1 MKKFIL
7 SCIALIAMPLSIF
20 SQGWPANYGGVML
33 QGFYWDSQKET
44 NWKVLTNQAD
54 ELSKYFDLIWVPNS
68 GTPSSYYHNST
79 STSMGYDPC
88 FWLTH
93 NSSFGT
99 EEELRT
105 MIATYKAKGT
115 GIIEDVVI
123 NHKNGLSDWC
133 DFPAENVTGR
143 NTGKEYKLSWSLA
156 DICKNDKCANEKD
169 EKGVQ
174 KYPVTGADDTGD
186 NFDGFRDLDHTSAN
200 VQHNVDVYLDFL
212 LNELGYAGFRYDM
225 VKGYGAEFIKKYNDA
240 SQPQFSVGENWDNKD
255 NVAAWIRGTQF
266 TSAAFDFG
274 LHDAMRNYFNNS
286 SWDIA
291 DKGNAADPSL
301 SRYAVT
307 FVDNHDTYRE
317 ANTKVSNNILAANA
331 FILALPGTPCIFW
344 PHWTEYKAELAKM
357 INARKAAGITNT
369 SKIIHQAKHGNGY
382 VTIVEG
388 EKQNIL
394 VISGMAEGVDDML
407 NDYDCISSG
416 DNYAY
421 YISKKKPAVADNGI
435 TIYVKSSD
443 TPALFVWDENNNYL
457 NGAWDEVK
465 PMPNYCF
472 IDNECYYYQTFY
484 PKSGKF
490 NLIIRHGRNQ
500 TDDIMGISSNTYFTY
515 DGKTAN
521 DITTSMSDK
530 EVQAMPS
537 CPENELCA
545 YFEASGT
552 EYPNVNVW
560 AWDVNNK
567 DNNNNPYNYTG
578 GNWPGA
584 QATWLAN
591 LPNGNKLW
599 KWTTSLSST
608 PTHILFNDGQTNNTK
623 QTADFAFTNGGYY
636 IPSGLFAITYSPVD
650 AESANEIPHREFTA
664 SKFATLC
671 LPYDVTTSEL
681 ETLGGKFYKY
691 SSETDGVLY
700 FSEAQS
706 LQAWFP
712 YVYIAS
718 ETGVNLSSLQGKTA
732 VSGAPLKV
740 THGDFTFVGTSTL
753 KTLVSNDQTT
763 YYGYKLADGTFV
775 KVGTTNGAKI
785 GAWKCYFTTP
795 TAKAAKAKKSIF
807 EGVATGIQTVKT
819 LITHSSHDIY
829 TIDGKKVSGSNLPKG
844 LYIYNGKKLIIR

>member
-1 MKKFIL
+1 MRKFIL
-7 SCIALIAMPLSIF
+7 SCILALAIPLSILA
-20 SQGWPANYGGVML
+20 QGWPAHYGGVML

-44 NWKVLTNQAD
+44 NWKELTKQAD
-54 ELSKYFDLIWVPNS
+54 ELSKYFELIWVPNS
-68 GTPSSYYHNST
+68 GTTSSYYHNPT

-99 EEELRT
+99 EDELRT
-105 MIATYKAKGT
+105 MISTYKAKGT

-133 DFPAENVTGR
+133 DFPTENVTGR

-156 DICKNDKCANEKD
+156 DICKNDECANEKD
-169 EKGVQ
+169 EKGNQ

-200 VQHNVDVYLDFL
+200 VQHNIDIYLDFL

-225 VKGYGAEFIKKYNDA
+225 VKGYGAEYIKKYNDA
-240 SQPQFSVGENWDNKD
+240 SQPQFSVGEYWDKKD
-255 NVAAWIRGTQF
+255 YVAAWIRGTQF

-274 LHDAMRNYFNNS
+274 LHDAMRYYFNNGI
-286 SWDIA
+286 WDIA

-307 FVDNHDTYRE
+307 FVDNHDTYRKDD
-317 ANTKVSNNILAANA
+317 TKVSKNVLAANA

-344 PHWTEYKAELAKM
+344 PHWTVYKKELAKM
-357 INARKAAGITNT
+357 INARKEAGITNT

-394 VISGMAEGVDDML
+394 VTSRYPTGIDDML
-407 NDYDCISSG
+407 KDYDSISLG

-421 YISKKKPAVADNGI
+421 YISKEKPAVADNGI

-443 TPALFVWDENNNYL
+443 TPSLFVWEADDTKL
-457 NGAWDEVK
+457 NGEWNEVK

-490 NLIIRHGRNQ
+490 NFIIRHGSNQ
-500 TDDIMGISSNTYFTY
+500 TADIMGISSNAYFTY
-515 DGKTAN
+515 DGKTAT
-521 DITTSMSDK
+521 DITSSMSDK
-530 EVQAMPS
+530 EVQTMPS
-537 CPENELCA
+537 LSEGEICA

-552 EYPNVNVW
+552 DYPNVNVW
-560 AWDVNNK
+560 AWDA
-567 DNNNNPYNYTG
+567 NNNNTNYTG

-599 KWTTSLSST
+599 KWKAEPSAT
-608 PTHILFNDGQTNNTK
+608 PTHILFNDGKTNNTK

-636 IPSGLFAITYSPVD
+636 TPSGLFAITYSPVD
-650 AESANEIPHREFTA
+650 VESVNNITLREFTA
-664 SKFATLC
+664 NQFATLC
-671 LPYDVTTSEL
+671 LPYDVATSEL
-681 ETLGGKFYKY
+681 ETIGGKFYKY

-700 FSEAQS
+700 FSEASS
-706 LQAWFP
+706 LQAWNP

-718 ETGVNLSSLQGKTA
+718 ETGKNLNTLTSKIA
-732 VSGAPLKV
+732 VSGSPLSV
-740 THGDFTFVGTSTL
+740 THGNFTFVGTSTD
-753 KTLVSNDQTT
+753 KTLISNDNTT
-763 YYGYKLADGTFV
+763 YYGYKKTDGTFV
-775 KVGTTNGAKI
+775 KVGTTYGAKI
-785 GAWKCYFTTP
+785 GAWKCYFTTQ
-795 TAKAAKAKKSIF
+795 TAKAVKAKRSVF
-807 EGVATGIQTVKT
+807 EGVATGIETVKT
-819 LITHSSHDIY
+819 LINHSSNDIY
-829 TIDGKKVSGSNLPKG
+829 TIDGKKVTGNKLPKG

>member
-1 MKKFIL
+1 MRKFIL
-7 SCIALIAMPLSIF
+7 SCILALAIPLSILA
-20 SQGWPANYGGVML
+20 QGWPAHYGGVML

-44 NWKVLTNQAD
+44 NWKELTKQAD

-68 GTPSSYYHNST
+68 GTTSSYYHNPT

-99 EEELRT
+99 EDELRT
-105 MIATYKAKGT
+105 MISTYKAKGT

-133 DFPAENVTGR
+133 DFPTENVTGR

-156 DICKNDKCANEKD
+156 DICKNDECANKYEN
-169 EKGVQ
+169 GVQ

-200 VQHNVDVYLDFL
+200 VQHNIDVYLDFL

-225 VKGYGAEFIKKYNDA
+225 VKGYGAEYIKKYNDA
-240 SQPQFSVGENWDNKD
+240 SQPQFSVGEYWDKKD
-255 NVAAWIRGTQF
+255 YVAAWIRGTQF

-274 LHDAMRNYFNNS
+274 LHDAMRYYFNNGI
-286 SWDIA
+286 WDIA

-344 PHWTEYKAELAKM
+344 PHWTVYKKELAKM
-357 INARKAAGITNT
+357 INARKEAGITNT

-394 VISGMAEGVDDML
+394 VINGFAEGIDDML
-407 NDYDCISSG
+407 KDYDYISSG

-443 TPALFVWDENNNYL
+443 TPSLFVWEADDTKL
-457 NGAWDEVK
+457 NGELKEVK

-490 NLIIRHGRNQ
+490 NFIILHGSNQ
-500 TDDIMGISSNTYFTY
+500 TADIMGISSNAYFTY
-515 DGKTAN
+515 DGKTAT
-521 DITTSMSDK
+521 DITSSMSDK
-530 EVQAMPS
+530 EVQTMPS
-537 CPENELCA
+537 LSEGEICA

-552 EYPNVNVW
+552 DYPNVNVW
-560 AWDVNNK
+560 AWDA
-567 DNNNNPYNYTG
+567 NNNNTNYTG

-599 KWTTSLSST
+599 KWKAEPSAT
-608 PTHILFNDGQTNNTK
+608 PTHILFNDGKTNNTK
-623 QTADFAFTNGGYY
+623 QTGDFAFTNGGYY
-636 IPSGLFAITYSPVD
+636 TPSGLFAITYSPINV
-650 AESANEIPHREFTA
+650 ESVNNITLREFTA
-664 SKFATLC
+664 NQFATLC
-671 LPYDVTTSEL
+671 LPYDVATSEL
-681 ETLGGKFYKY
+681 ETIGGKFYKY

-700 FSEAQS
+700 FSEASS
-706 LQAWFP
+706 LQAWNP

-718 ETGVNLSSLQGKTA
+718 ETGKNLKTLTSKIA
-732 VSGAPLKV
+732 VSGSPLSV
-740 THGDFTFVGTSTL
+740 THGNFTFVGTSTD
-753 KTLVSNDQTT
+753 KTLISNDNTT
-763 YYGYKLADGTFV
+763 YYGYKKTDGTFV

-785 GAWKCYFTTP
+785 GAWKCYFTTQ
-795 TAKAAKAKKSIF
+795 TAKAVKAKRSVF
-807 EGVATGIQTVKT
+807 EGVATGIETVKT
-819 LITHSSHDIY
+819 LINHSSNDIY
-829 TIDGKKVSGSNLPKG
+829 TIDGKKVTGNKLPKG

>member
-1 MKKFIL
+1 MRKFIL
-7 SCIALIAMPLSIF
+7 SCILALAIPLSILA
-20 SQGWPANYGGVML
+20 QGWPAHYGGVML

-44 NWKVLTNQAD
+44 NWKELTKQAD

-68 GTPSSYYHNST
+68 GTTSSYYHNPT

-99 EEELRT
+99 EDELRT
-105 MIATYKAKGT
+105 MISTYKAKGT

-133 DFPAENVTGR
+133 DFPAEKVTGR

-156 DICKNDKCANEKD
+156 DICKNDECANKYEN
-169 EKGVQ
+169 GVQ

-200 VQHNVDVYLDFL
+200 VQHNIDVYLDFL

-225 VKGYGAEFIKKYNDA
+225 VKGYGAEYIKKYNDA
-240 SQPQFSVGENWDNKD
+240 SQPQFSVGEYWDNKN

-274 LHDAMRNYFNNS
+274 LHDVMRYYFNNGI
-286 SWDIA
+286 WDIA

-344 PHWTEYKAELAKM
+344 PHWTVYKKELAKM
-357 INARKAAGITNT
+357 INARKEAGITNT

-394 VISGMAEGVDDML
+394 VISGKAGGIDDML
-407 NDYDCISSG
+407 KDYDYISSG

-421 YISKKKPAVADNGI
+421 YISKEKPAVADNGI

-443 TPALFVWDENNNYL
+443 TPSLFVWEADDTKL
-457 NGAWDEVK
+457 NGERNEVK

-490 NLIIRHGRNQ
+490 NLIIRHGSNQ
-500 TDDIMGISSNTYFTY
+500 TASIMGISSNAYFTY
-515 DGKTAN
+515 DGKTAT
-521 DITTSMSDK
+521 DITSSMSDK
-530 EVQAMPS
+530 EVQTMPS
-537 CPENELCA
+537 LSEGEICA

-552 EYPNVNVW
+552 DYPNVNVW
-560 AWDVNNK
+560 AWDA
-567 DNNNNPYNYTG
+567 NNNNTNYTG

-599 KWTTSLSST
+599 KWKAEPSAT
-608 PTHILFNDGQTNNTK
+608 PTHILFNDGKTNNTK

-636 IPSGLFAITYSPVD
+636 TPSGLFAITYSSINV
-650 AESANEIPHREFTA
+650 ESVNNITLREFTA
-664 SKFATLC
+664 NQFATLC
-671 LPYDVTTSEL
+671 LPYDVATSEL
-681 ETLGGKFYKY
+681 ETIGGKFYKY

-700 FSEAQS
+700 FSEASS
-706 LQAWFP
+706 LQAWNP

-718 ETGVNLSSLQGKTA
+718 ETGKNLNTLTSKIA
-732 VSGAPLKV
+732 VSGSPLSV
-740 THGDFTFVGTSTL
+740 THGNFTFVGTSTD
-753 KTLVSNDQTT
+753 KTLISNDNTT
-763 YYGYKLADGTFV
+763 YYGYKKTDGTFV

-785 GAWKCYFTTP
+785 GAWKCYFTTQ
-795 TAKAAKAKKSIF
+795 TAKAVKAKRSVF
-807 EGVATGIQTVKT
+807 EGVATGIETVKT
-819 LITHSSHDIY
+819 LINHSSNDIY
-829 TIDGKKVSGSNLPKG
+829 TIDGKKVTGNKLPKG

>member
-1 MKKFIL
+1 MRKFIL
-7 SCIALIAMPLSIF
+7 SCILALAIPLSILA
-20 SQGWPANYGGVML
+20 QGWPAHYGGVML

-44 NWKVLTNQAD
+44 NWKELTKQAD

-68 GTPSSYYHNST
+68 GTTSSYYHNPT

-99 EEELRT
+99 EDELRT
-105 MIATYKAKGT
+105 MISTYKAKGT

-133 DFPAENVTGR
+133 DFPTENVTGR

-156 DICKNDKCANEKD
+156 DICKNDECANEKD
-169 EKGVQ
+169 EKGNQ

-200 VQHNVDVYLDFL
+200 VQHNIDIYLDFL
-212 LNELGYAGFRYDM
+212 LNELGYAGFRFDM
-225 VKGYGAEFIKKYNDA
+225 VKGYGAEYIKKYNDA
-240 SQPQFSVGENWDNKD
+240 SQPQFSVGEYWDKKD
-255 NVAAWIRGTQF
+255 YVAAWIRGTQF

-274 LHDAMRNYFNNS
+274 LHDAMRYYFNNGI
-286 SWDIA
+286 WDIA

-307 FVDNHDTYRE
+307 FVDNHDTYRKDD
-317 ANTKVSNNILAANA
+317 TKVSKNVLAANA

-344 PHWTEYKAELAKM
+344 PHWTVYKKELAKM
-357 INARKAAGITNT
+357 INARKEAGITNT

-394 VISGMAEGVDDML
+394 VTSRYPTGIDDML
-407 NDYDCISSG
+407 KDYDSISLG

-421 YISKKKPAVADNGI
+421 YISKEKPAVADNGI

-443 TPALFVWDENNNYL
+443 TPSLFVWEADDTKL
-457 NGAWDEVK
+457 NGEWNEVK

-490 NLIIRHGRNQ
+490 NFIIRHGSNQ
-500 TDDIMGISSNTYFTY
+500 TADIMGISSNAYFTY
-515 DGKTAN
+515 DGKTAT
-521 DITTSMSDK
+521 DITSSMSDK
-530 EVQAMPS
+530 EVQTMPS
-537 CPENELCA
+537 LSEGEICA

-552 EYPNVNVW
+552 DYPNVNVW
-560 AWDVNNK
+560 AWDA
-567 DNNNNPYNYTG
+567 NNNNTNYTG

-599 KWTTSLSST
+599 KWKAEPSAT
-608 PTHILFNDGQTNNTK
+608 PTHILFNDGKTNNTK

-636 IPSGLFAITYSPVD
+636 TPSGLFAITYSPVD
-650 AESANEIPHREFTA
+650 VESVNNITLREFTA
-664 SKFATLC
+664 NQFATLC
-671 LPYDVTTSEL
+671 LPYDVATSEL
-681 ETLGGKFYKY
+681 ETIGGKFYKY

-700 FSEAQS
+700 FSEASS
-706 LQAWFP
+706 LQAWNP

-718 ETGVNLSSLQGKTA
+718 ETGKNLNTLTSKIA
-732 VSGAPLKV
+732 VSGSPLSV
-740 THGDFTFVGTSTL
+740 THGNFTFVGTSTD
-753 KTLVSNDQTT
+753 KTLISNDNTT
-763 YYGYKLADGTFV
+763 YYGYKKTDGTFV

-785 GAWKCYFTTP
+785 GAWKCYFTTQ
-795 TAKAAKAKKSIF
+795 TAKAVKAKRSVF
-807 EGVATGIQTVKT
+807 EGVATGIETVKT
-819 LITHSSHDIY
+819 LINHSSNDIY
-829 TIDGKKVSGSNLPKG
+829 TIDGKKVTGNKLPKG

>member
-1 MKKFIL
+1 MRKFIL
-7 SCIALIAMPLSIF
+7 SCILALAIPLSILA
-20 SQGWPANYGGVML
+20 QGWPAHYGGVML

-44 NWKVLTNQAD
+44 NWKELTKQAD

-68 GTPSSYYHNST
+68 GTTSSYYHNPT

-99 EEELRT
+99 EDELRT
-105 MIATYKAKGT
+105 MISTYKAKGT

-133 DFPAENVTGR
+133 DFPTENVTGR

-156 DICKNDKCANEKD
+156 DICKNDECANEKD
-169 EKGVQ
+169 EKGNQ

-200 VQHNVDVYLDFL
+200 VQHNIDIYLDFL

-225 VKGYGAEFIKKYNDA
+225 VKGYGAEYIKKYNDA
-240 SQPQFSVGENWDNKD
+240 SQPQFSVGEYWDKKD
-255 NVAAWIRGTQF
+255 YVAAWIRGTQF

-274 LHDAMRNYFNNS
+274 LHDAMRYYFNNGI
-286 SWDIA
+286 WDIA

-307 FVDNHDTYRE
+307 FVDNHDTYRKDD
-317 ANTKVSNNILAANA
+317 TKVSKNVLAANA

-344 PHWTEYKAELAKM
+344 PHWTVYKKELAKM
-357 INARKAAGITNT
+357 INARKEAGITNT

-394 VISGMAEGVDDML
+394 VTSRYPTGIDDML
-407 NDYDCISSG
+407 KDYDSISLG

-421 YISKKKPAVADNGI
+421 YISKEKPAVADNGI

-443 TPALFVWDENNNYL
+443 TPSLFVWEADDTKL
-457 NGAWDEVK
+457 NGEWNEVK

-490 NLIIRHGRNQ
+490 NFIIRHGSNQ
-500 TDDIMGISSNTYFTY
+500 TADIMGISSNAYFTY
-515 DGKTAN
+515 DGKTAT
-521 DITTSMSDK
+521 DITSSMSDK
-530 EVQAMPS
+530 EVQTMPS
-537 CPENELCA
+537 LSEGEICA

-552 EYPNVNVW
+552 DYPNVNVW
-560 AWDVNNK
+560 AWDA
-567 DNNNNPYNYTG
+567 NNNNTNYTG

-599 KWTTSLSST
+599 KWKAEPSAT
-608 PTHILFNDGQTNNTK
+608 PTHILFNDGKTNNTK

-636 IPSGLFAITYSPVD
+636 TPSGLFAITYSPVD
-650 AESANEIPHREFTA
+650 VESVNNITLREFTA
-664 SKFATLC
+664 NQFATLC
-671 LPYDVTTSEL
+671 LPYDVATSEL
-681 ETLGGKFYKY
+681 ETIGGKFYKY

-700 FSEAQS
+700 FSEASS
-706 LQAWFP
+706 LQAWNP

-718 ETGVNLSSLQGKTA
+718 ETGKNLNTLTSKIA
-732 VSGAPLKV
+732 VSGSPLSV
-740 THGDFTFVGTSTL
+740 THGNFTFVGTSTD
-753 KTLVSNDQTT
+753 KTLISNDNTT
-763 YYGYKLADGTFV
+763 YYGYKKTDGTFV

-785 GAWKCYFTTP
+785 GAWKCYFTTQ
-795 TAKAAKAKKSIF
+795 TAKAVKAKRSVF
-807 EGVATGIQTVKT
+807 EGVATGIETVKT
-819 LITHSSHDIY
+819 LINHSSNDIY
-829 TIDGKKVSGSNLPKG
+829 TIDGKKVTGNKLPKG

>member
-1 MKKFIL
+1 MKKIIL
-7 SCIALIAMPLSIF
+7 SCIAALAMPLSILA
-20 SQGWPANYGGVML
+20 QGWPSHYGGVML
-33 QGFYWDSQKET
+33 QGFYWDSQSET
-44 NWKVLTNQAD
+44 NWKELTKQAD
-54 ELSKYFDLIWVPNS
+54 ELSQYFDLIWVPNS
-68 GTPSSYYHNST
+68 GNTKNNA
-79 STSMGYDPC
+79 SMGYDPC
-88 FWLTH
+88 YWLDH
-93 NSSFGT
+93 NSGFGT
-99 EEELRT
+99 EDELRT

-133 DFPAENVTGR
+133 DFPAENVKGR

-156 DICKNDKCANEKD
+156 DICKNDECANKYEN
-169 EKGVQ
+169 GIQ

-186 NFDGFRDLDHTSAN
+186 NFDGYRDLDHTSAN
-200 VQHNVDVYLDFL
+200 VQRNVDVYLDFL

-225 VKGYGAEFIKKYNDA
+225 VKGYGAEYIKKYNDA
-240 SQPQFSVGENWDNKD
+240 SQPQFSVGEYWDNKD

-291 DKGNAADPSL
+291 DKGNAADQSL

-317 ANTKVSNNILAANA
+317 AGTKVSNNILAANA

-369 SKIIHQAKHGNGY
+369 SKIVHQAKHGNGY

-388 EKQNIL
+388 DYKNIL
-394 VISGMAEGVDDML
+394 VISGFAEGIDDML
-407 NDYDCISSG
+407 KDYDCISTG
-416 DNYAY
+416 TNYAY
-421 YISKKKPAVADNGI
+421 YISKEKPAVAEGGI
-435 TIYVKSSD
+435 TIYVKSSNA
-443 TPALFVWDENNNYL
+443 PALFVWEDDGNML
-457 NGAWDEVK
+457 NGAWNYVK
-465 PMPNYCF
+465 DMPNYCF

-490 NLIIRHGRNQ
+490 NLIIRHGSNQ
-500 TDDIMGISSNTYFTY
+500 TNDIMGITSNAYFTY
-515 DGKTAN
+515 DGNETATN
-521 DITTSMSDK
+521 ITASMSDK

-537 CPENELCA
+537 CPETELCA

-552 EYPNVNVW
+552 DYPNVNVW
-560 AWDVNNK
+560 AWDA
-567 DNNNNPYNYTG
+567 NNNNTNYTG

-599 KWTTSLSST
+599 KWEAEPSAT
-608 PTHILFNDGQTNNTK
+608 PTHLLFNDGQKDNTK
-623 QTADFAFTNGGYY
+623 KTGDFAFTNGGYY
-636 IPSGLFAITYSPVD
+636 TPSGLFAITYSPINV
-650 AESANEIPHREFTA
+650 ESVNNITLREFTA
-664 SKFATLC
+664 NQFATLC
-671 LPYDVTTSEL
+671 LPYDVATSEL
-681 ETLGGKFYKY
+681 ETIGGKFYKY

-700 FSEAQS
+700 FSEASS
-706 LQAWFP
+706 LQAWNP

-718 ETGVNLSSLQGKTA
+718 ETGKNLNSLTSKTS
-732 VSGAPLKV
+732 VSGSPLSV
-740 THGDFTFVGTSTL
+740 THGNFTFVGTSTD
-753 KTLVSNDQTT
+753 KTLISNDNTT
-763 YYGYKLADGTFV
+763 YYGYKKTDGTFV

-795 TAKAAKAKKSIF
+795 TTKAAKAKRSIF
-807 EGVATGIQTVKT
+807 EGVATGIETVKT
-819 LITHSSHDIY
+819 LINHSSNDIY
-829 TIDGKKVSGSNLPKG
+829 TIDGKKVTGNKLPKG

>member
-1 MKKFIL
+1 MRKFIL
-7 SCIALIAMPLSIF
+7 SCILALAIPLSILA
-20 SQGWPANYGGVML
+20 QGWPAHYGGVML

-44 NWKVLTNQAD
+44 NWKELTKQAD

-68 GTPSSYYHNST
+68 GTTSSYYHNPT

-99 EEELRT
+99 EDELRT
-105 MIATYKAKGT
+105 MISTYKAKGT

-133 DFPAENVTGR
+133 DFPTENVTGR

-156 DICKNDKCANEKD
+156 DICKNDECANKYEN
-169 EKGVQ
+169 GVQ

-200 VQHNVDVYLDFL
+200 VQHNIDVYLDFL

-225 VKGYGAEFIKKYNDA
+225 VKGYGAEYIKKYNDA
-240 SQPQFSVGENWDNKD
+240 SQPQFSVGEYWDKKD
-255 NVAAWIRGTQF
+255 YVAAWIRGTQF

-274 LHDAMRNYFNNS
+274 LHDAMRYYFNNGI
-286 SWDIA
+286 WDIA

-344 PHWTEYKAELAKM
+344 PHWTVYKKELAKM
-357 INARKAAGITNT
+357 INARKEAGITNT

-394 VISGMAEGVDDML
+394 VINGFAEGIDDML
-407 NDYDCISSG
+407 KDYDYISSG

-443 TPALFVWDENNNYL
+443 TPSLFVWEADDTKL
-457 NGAWDEVK
+457 NGELKEVK

-490 NLIIRHGRNQ
+490 NFIILHGSNQ
-500 TDDIMGISSNTYFTY
+500 TADIMGISSNAYFTY
-515 DGKTAN
+515 DGKTAT
-521 DITTSMSDK
+521 DITSSMSDK
-530 EVQAMPS
+530 EVQTMPS
-537 CPENELCA
+537 LSEGEICA

-552 EYPNVNVW
+552 DYPNVNVW
-560 AWDVNNK
+560 AWDA
-567 DNNNNPYNYTG
+567 NNNNTNYTG

-599 KWTTSLSST
+599 KWKAEPSAT
-608 PTHILFNDGQTNNTK
+608 PTHILFNDGKTNNTK

-636 IPSGLFAITYSPVD
+636 TPSGLFAITYSPINV
-650 AESANEIPHREFTA
+650 ESVNNITLREFTA
-664 SKFATLC
+664 NQFATLC
-671 LPYDVTTSEL
+671 LPYDVATSEL
-681 ETLGGKFYKY
+681 ETIGGKFYKY

-700 FSEAQS
+700 FSEASS
-706 LQAWFP
+706 LQAWNP

-718 ETGVNLSSLQGKTA
+718 ETGKNLNTLTSKIA
-732 VSGAPLKV
+732 VSGSPLSV
-740 THGDFTFVGTSTL
+740 THGNFTFVGTSTD
-753 KTLVSNDQTT
+753 KTLISNDNTT
-763 YYGYKLADGTFV
+763 YYGYKKTDGTFV

-785 GAWKCYFTTP
+785 GAWKCYFTTQ
-795 TAKAAKAKKSIF
+795 TAKAVKAKRSVF
-807 EGVATGIQTVKT
+807 EGVATGIETVKT
-819 LITHSSHDIY
+819 LINHSSNDIY
-829 TIDGKKVSGSNLPKG
+829 TIDGKKVTGNKLPKG

>member
-1 MKKFIL
+1 MKKIIL
-7 SCIALIAMPLSIF
+7 SCILALAMPLSILA
-20 SQGWPANYGGVML
+20 QGWPAHYGGVML

-44 NWKVLTNQAD
+44 NWKELTKQAD
-54 ELSKYFDLIWVPNS
+54 ELSQYFDLIWVPNS
-68 GTPSSYYHNST
+68 GTPSSYYHNNT
-79 STSMGYDPC
+79 SSSMGYDPC
-88 FWLTH
+88 FWLRH

-99 EEELRT
+99 EDELRT

-133 DFPAENVTGR
+133 DFPAENVKGR

-156 DICKNDKCANEKD
+156 DICKNDECAKENEN
-169 EKGVQ
+169 GVQ
-174 KYPVTGADDTGD
+174 KYPVTGAEDTGD

-200 VQHNVDVYLDFL
+200 VQRNVDVYLDFL

-225 VKGYGAEFIKKYNDA
+225 VKGYGAEYIKKYNDA
-240 SQPQFSVGENWDNKD
+240 SQPQFSVGEYWDNKD

-357 INARKAAGITNT
+357 INARKEAGITNT
-369 SKIIHQAKHGNGY
+369 SKIIHQAKHGDGY

-388 EKQNIL
+388 DNKNIL
-394 VISGMAEGVDDML
+394 VISGYATGIEDML
-407 NDYDCISSG
+407 KDYDCISTG
-416 DNYAY
+416 TNYAY
-421 YISKKKPAVADNGI
+421 YISKEKPAVAEGGI

-443 TPALFVWDENNNYL
+443 TPTLYVWEDDGNQP
-457 NGAWDEVK
+457 NGEWTEVK
-465 PMPNYCF
+465 HMPNYCF

-490 NLIIRHGRNQ
+490 NLIIRHGSNH
-500 TDDIMGISSNTYFTY
+500 TENIYGITSNAYFTY
-515 DGKTAN
+515 DGNATAN
-521 DITTSMSDK
+521 NITTSMSGK

-560 AWDVNNK
+560 AWDA
-567 DNNNNPYNYTG
+567 NNNNTNYT

-599 KWTTSLSST
+599 KWEAEPSAT
-608 PTHILFNDGQTNNTK
+608 PTHILFNDGQKDNTK
-623 QTADFAFTNGGYY
+623 KTGDFAFTNGGYY
-636 IPSGLFAITYSPVD
+636 TPSGLFAITYSPIN
-650 AESANEIPHREFTA
+650 AESVNKITLRDFTA
-664 SKFATLC
+664 NQFATLC
-671 LPYDVTTSEL
+671 LPYDVATSEL
-681 ETLGGKFYKY
+681 ETIGGKFYKY

-700 FSEAQS
+700 FSEASS
-706 LQAWFP
+706 LQAWNP

-718 ETGVNLSSLQGKTA
+718 ETGKNLNSLTSKTA
-732 VSGAPLKV
+732 VSGSPLSV
-740 THGDFTFVGTSTL
+740 AHGNFTFVGTSTD
-753 KTLVSNDQTT
+753 KTLISNDNTT
-763 YYGYKLADGTFV
+763 YYGYKKTDGTFV

-795 TAKAAKAKKSIF
+795 TAKAVKAKRSVF
-807 EGVATGIQTVKT
+807 EGVATGIETVKT
-819 LITHSSHDIY
+819 LINHSSNDIY
-829 TIDGKKVSGSNLPKG
+829 TIDGKKVTGNKQPKG

>member
-1 MKKFIL
+1 MRKFIL
-7 SCIALIAMPLSIF
+7 SCILALAIPLSLLAL
-20 SQGWPANYGGVML
+20 GWPAHYGGVML

-44 NWKVLTNQAD
+44 NWKELTKQAD

-68 GTPSSYYHNST
+68 GTTSSYYHNPT

-99 EEELRT
+99 EDELRT
-105 MIATYKAKGT
+105 MISTYKAKGT

-133 DFPAENVTGR
+133 DFPTENVTGR

-156 DICKNDKCANEKD
+156 DICKNDECANKYEN
-169 EKGVQ
+169 GVQ

-200 VQHNVDVYLDFL
+200 VQHNIDVYLDFL

-225 VKGYGAEFIKKYNDA
+225 VKGYGAEYIKKYNDA
-240 SQPQFSVGENWDNKD
+240 SQPQFSVGEYWDKKD
-255 NVAAWIRGTQF
+255 YVAAWIRGTQF

-274 LHDAMRNYFNNS
+274 LHDAMRYYFNNGI
-286 SWDIA
+286 WDIA

-344 PHWTEYKAELAKM
+344 PHWTVYKKELAKM
-357 INARKAAGITNT
+357 INARKEAGITNT

-394 VISGMAEGVDDML
+394 FINGFAEGIDDML
-407 NDYDCISSG
+407 KDYDYISSG

-443 TPALFVWDENNNYL
+443 TPSLFVWEADDTKL
-457 NGAWDEVK
+457 NGELKEVK

-490 NLIIRHGRNQ
+490 NFIILHGSNQ
-500 TDDIMGISSNTYFTY
+500 TADIMGISSNAYFTY
-515 DGKTAN
+515 DGKTAT
-521 DITTSMSDK
+521 DITSSMSDK
-530 EVQAMPS
+530 EVQTMPS
-537 CPENELCA
+537 LSEGEICA

-552 EYPNVNVW
+552 DYPNVNVW
-560 AWDVNNK
+560 AWDA
-567 DNNNNPYNYTG
+567 NNNNTNYTG

-599 KWTTSLSST
+599 KWKAEPSAT
-608 PTHILFNDGQTNNTK
+608 PTHILFNDGKTNNTK
-623 QTADFAFTNGGYY
+623 QTGDFAFTNGGYY
-636 IPSGLFAITYSPVD
+636 TPSGLFAITYSPINV
-650 AESANEIPHREFTA
+650 ESVNNITLREFTA
-664 SKFATLC
+664 NQFATLC
-671 LPYDVTTSEL
+671 LPYDVATSEL
-681 ETLGGKFYKY
+681 ETIGGKFYKY

-700 FSEAQS
+700 FSEASS
-706 LQAWFP
+706 LQAWNP

-718 ETGVNLSSLQGKTA
+718 ETGKNLKTLTSKIA
-732 VSGAPLKV
+732 VSGSPLSV
-740 THGDFTFVGTSTL
+740 THGNFTFVGTSTD
-753 KTLVSNDQTT
+753 KTLISNDNTT
-763 YYGYKLADGTFV
+763 YYGYKKTDGTFV

-785 GAWKCYFTTP
+785 GAWKCYFTTQ
-795 TAKAAKAKKSIF
+795 TAKAVKAKRSVF
-807 EGVATGIQTVKT
+807 EGVATGIETVKT
-819 LITHSSHDIY
+819 LINHSSNDIY
-829 TIDGKKVSGSNLPKG
+829 TIDGKKVTGNKLPKG

>member
-1 MKKFIL
+1 MRKFIL
-7 SCIALIAMPLSIF
+7 SCILALAIPLSILA
-20 SQGWPANYGGVML
+20 QGWPANYGGVML

-44 NWKVLTNQAD
+44 NWKELTKQAD

-133 DFPAENVTGR
+133 DFPTENVTGR
-143 NTGKEYKLSWSLA
+143 NTGKTYTMSWSLA
-156 DICKNDKCANEKD
+156 DICKNDECANEKD
-169 EKGVQ
+169 EKGNQ

-200 VQHNVDVYLDFL
+200 VQHNIDVYLDFL

-225 VKGYGAEFIKKYNDA
+225 VKGYGAEYIKKYNDA
-240 SQPQFSVGENWDNKD
+240 SQPQFSVGEYWDNKN

-274 LHDAMRNYFNNS
+274 LHDAMRNYFNNGI
-286 SWDIA
+286 WDIA

-307 FVDNHDTYRE
+307 FVDNHDTFRE

-344 PHWTEYKAELAKM
+344 PHWTVYKKELAKM
-357 INARKAAGITNT
+357 INARKEAGITNT

-394 VISGMAEGVDDML
+394 VISGMAGGIDDML
-407 NDYDCISSG
+407 KDYDCISSG

-421 YISKKKPAVADNGI
+421 YISKEKPAVADNGI

-443 TPALFVWDENNNYL
+443 TPSLYVWEADGTKL
-457 NGAWDEVK
+457 NGAWEECNL
-465 PMPNYCF
+465 MPNVYF
-472 IDNECYYYQTFY
+472 VGDECYHSQTFY
-484 PKSGKF
+484 PTSGKLNF
-490 NLIIRHGRNQ
+490 IIRNSENLNTNSGN
-500 TDDIMGISSNTYFTY
+500 IEGISSNVFYTY
-515 DGKTAN
+515 DNGIKE
-521 DITTSMSDK
+521 DITSSMSNA
-530 EVQAMPS
+530 EVKYLPTYTNG
-537 CPENELCA
+537 EICA

-552 EYPNVNVW
+552 DYPNVNVW
-560 AWDVNNK
+560 AWGANNT
-567 DNNNNPYNYTG
+567 NYTG

-599 KWTTSLSST
+599 KWKAEPSAT
-608 PTHILFNDGQTNNTK
+608 PTHILFNDGKTNNTK

-636 IPSGLFAITYSPVD
+636 SPSGLFAITYSPINV
-650 AESANEIPHREFTA
+650 ESVNNITLREFTA
-664 SKFATLC
+664 NQFATLC
-671 LPYDVTTSEL
+671 LPYDVATSEL
-681 ETLGGKFYKY
+681 ETIGGKFYKY

-700 FSEAQS
+700 FSEASS
-706 LQAWFP
+706 LQAWNP

-718 ETGVNLSSLQGKTA
+718 ETGKNLNTLTSKIA
-732 VSGAPLKV
+732 VSGSPLSV
-740 THGDFTFVGTSTL
+740 THGNFTFVGTSTD
-753 KTLVSNDQTT
+753 KTLISNDNTT
-763 YYGYKLADGTFV
+763 YYGYKKTDGTFV

-785 GAWKCYFTTP
+785 GAWKCYFTTQ
-795 TAKAAKAKKSIF
+795 TAKAVKAKRSVF
-807 EGVATGIQTVKT
+807 EGVATGIETVKT
-819 LITHSSHDIY
+819 LINHSSNDIY
-829 TIDGKKVSGSNLPKG
+829 TIDGKKVTGNKLPKG

>member
-1 MKKFIL
+1 MRKFIL
-7 SCIALIAMPLSIF
+7 SCILALAIPLSILA
-20 SQGWPANYGGVML
+20 QGWPAHYGGVML

-44 NWKVLTNQAD
+44 NWKELTKQAD

-68 GTPSSYYHNST
+68 GTTSSYYHNPT

-99 EEELRT
+99 EDELRT
-105 MIATYKAKGT
+105 MISTYKAKGT

-133 DFPAENVTGR
+133 DFPTENVTGR

-156 DICKNDKCANEKD
+156 DICKNDECANKYEN
-169 EKGVQ
+169 GVQ

-200 VQHNVDVYLDFL
+200 VQHNIDVYLDFL

-225 VKGYGAEFIKKYNDA
+225 VKGYGAEYIKKYNDA
-240 SQPQFSVGENWDNKD
+240 SQPQFSVGEYWDKKD
-255 NVAAWIRGTQF
+255 YVAAWIRGTQF

-274 LHDAMRNYFNNS
+274 LHDAMRYYFNNGI
-286 SWDIA
+286 WDIA

-344 PHWTEYKAELAKM
+344 PHWTVYKKELAKM
-357 INARKAAGITNT
+357 INARKEAGITNT

-394 VISGMAEGVDDML
+394 VINGFAEGIDDML
-407 NDYDCISSG
+407 KDYDYISSG

-443 TPALFVWDENNNYL
+443 TPSLFVWEADDTKL
-457 NGAWDEVK
+457 NGELKEVK

-490 NLIIRHGRNQ
+490 NFIILHGSNQ
-500 TDDIMGISSNTYFTY
+500 TADIMGISSNAYFTY
-515 DGKTAN
+515 DGKTAT
-521 DITTSMSDK
+521 DITSSMSDK
-530 EVQAMPS
+530 EVQTMPS
-537 CPENELCA
+537 LSEGEICA

-552 EYPNVNVW
+552 DYPNVNVW
-560 AWDVNNK
+560 AWDA
-567 DNNNNPYNYTG
+567 NNNNTNYTG

-599 KWTTSLSST
+599 KWKAEPSAT
-608 PTHILFNDGQTNNTK
+608 PTHILFNDGKTNNTK
-623 QTADFAFTNGGYY
+623 QTGDFAFTNGGYY
-636 IPSGLFAITYSPVD
+636 TPSGLFAITYSPINV
-650 AESANEIPHREFTA
+650 ESVNNITLREFTA
-664 SKFATLC
+664 NQFATLC
-671 LPYDVTTSEL
+671 LPYDVATSEL
-681 ETLGGKFYKY
+681 ETIGGKFYKY

-700 FSEAQS
+700 FSEASS
-706 LQAWFP
+706 LQAWNP

-718 ETGVNLSSLQGKTA
+718 ETGKNLNTLTSKIA
-732 VSGAPLKV
+732 VSGSPLSV
-740 THGDFTFVGTSTL
+740 THGNFTFVGTSTD
-753 KTLVSNDQTT
+753 KTLISNDNTT
-763 YYGYKLADGTFV
+763 YYGYKKTDGTFV

-785 GAWKCYFTTP
+785 GAWKCYFTTQ
-795 TAKAAKAKKSIF
+795 TAKAVKAKRSVF
-807 EGVATGIQTVKT
+807 EGVATGIETVKT
-819 LITHSSHDIY
+819 LINHSSNDIY
-829 TIDGKKVSGSNLPKG
+829 TIDGKKVTGNKLPKG

>member
-7 SCIALIAMPLSIF
+7 SCILALAIPLSILA
-20 SQGWPANYGGVML
+20 QGWPAHYGGVML

-44 NWKVLTNQAD
+44 NWKELTKQAD

-68 GTPSSYYHNST
+68 GTTSSYHHNST

-99 EEELRT
+99 EDELRT
-105 MIATYKAKGT
+105 MISTYKAKGT

-133 DFPAENVTGR
+133 DFPKENVKGR

-156 DICKNDKCANEKD
+156 DICKNDECANKYEN
-169 EKGVQ
+169 GVQ

-200 VQHNVDVYLDFL
+200 VQHNIDVYLDFL

-225 VKGYGAEFIKKYNDA
+225 VKGYGAEYIKKYNDA
-240 SQPQFSVGENWDNKD
+240 SQPQFSVGEYWDKKD
-255 NVAAWIRGTQF
+255 YVAAWIRGTQF

-274 LHDAMRNYFNNS
+274 LHDAMRYYFNNGI
-286 SWDIA
+286 WDIA

-369 SKIIHQAKHGNGY
+369 SKIVHQAKHGNGY

-394 VISGMAEGVDDML
+394 VISGKATGIEDML
-407 NDYDCISSG
+407 KDYDCISTG
-416 DNYAY
+416 TNYAY
-421 YISKKKPAVADNGI
+421 YISKEKPAVAEGGI
-435 TIYVKSSD
+435 TIYVKSSNA
-443 TPALFVWDENNNYL
+443 PALYVWEDDDNQL
-457 NGAWDEVK
+457 NGGWKDVK
-465 PMPNYCF
+465 DMPNYCF

-490 NLIIRHGRNQ
+490 NLIIRHGSNQ
-500 TDDIMGISSNTYFTY
+500 TGDIKGITSNAYFTY
-515 DGKTAN
+515 DGNTTAT
-521 DITTSMSDK
+521 DITSAMSDK
-530 EVQAMPS
+530 EVQTMPS
-537 CPENELCA
+537 LSENEICA

-552 EYPNVNVW
+552 DYPNVNVW
-560 AWDVNNK
+560 AWDANNT
-567 DNNNNPYNYTG
+567 NYTG

-584 QATWLAN
+584 QAKWLAN

-599 KWTTSLSST
+599 KWEAEPSAT
-608 PTHILFNDGQTNNTK
+608 PTHILFNDGQKDNAK

-636 IPSGLFAITYSPVD
+636 TPSGLFAITYSPINV
-650 AESANEIPHREFTA
+650 ESVNNITLREFTA
-664 SKFATLC
+664 NQFATLC
-671 LPYDVTTSEL
+671 LPYDVATSEL
-681 ETLGGKFYKY
+681 ETIGGKFYKY

-700 FSEAQS
+700 FSEASS
-706 LQAWFP
+706 LQAWNP

-718 ETGVNLSSLQGKTA
+718 ETGKNLNTLTSKIA
-732 VSGAPLKV
+732 VSGSPLSV
-740 THGDFTFVGTSTL
+740 THGNFTFVGTSTD
-753 KTLVSNDQTT
+753 KTLISNDNTT
-763 YYGYKLADGTFV
+763 YYGYKKTDGTFV

-795 TAKAAKAKKSIF
+795 TAKAVKAKRSIF
-807 EGVATGIQTVKT
+807 EGVATGIETVKT
-819 LITHSSHDIY
+819 LIKHSSNDIY
-829 TIDGKKVSGSNLPKG
+829 TIDGKKVTGNKLPKG

>member
-1 MKKFIL
+1 MKKIIL
-7 SCIALIAMPLSIF
+7 SCILALAMPLSILA
-20 SQGWPANYGGVML
+20 QGWPAHYGGVML

-44 NWKVLTNQAD
+44 NWKELTKQAD
-54 ELSKYFDLIWVPNS
+54 ELSQYFDLIWVPNS
-68 GTPSSYYHNST
+68 GTPSSYYHNNT
-79 STSMGYDPC
+79 SSSMGYDPC
-88 FWLTH
+88 FWLRH

-99 EEELRT
+99 EDELRT

-143 NTGKEYKLSWSLA
+143 NTGKEYKLSWTLA
-156 DICKNDKCANEKD
+156 DICKNDECANEY
-169 EKGVQ
+169 ENGVQ

-200 VQHNVDVYLDFL
+200 VQRNVDVYLDFL

-225 VKGYGAEFIKKYNDA
+225 VKGYGAEYIKKYNDA
-240 SQPQFSVGENWDNKD
+240 SQPQFSVGEYWDNKD
-255 NVAAWIRGTQF
+255 KVAAWIRGTQF

-307 FVDNHDTYRE
+307 FVDNHDTYRKDE
-317 ANTKVSNNILAANA
+317 TKVSNNILAANA

-344 PHWTEYKAELAKM
+344 PHWVDYKAELAKM
-357 INARKAAGITNT
+357 IEARKGAGITNT

-388 EKQNIL
+388 DYKNIL
-394 VISGMAEGVDDML
+394 VISGHATGIDDML
-407 NDYDCISSG
+407 NDYTKVADG
-416 DNYAY
+416 ENFAY
-421 YISKKKPAVADNGI
+421 YISKDKPSVAEGGI

-443 TPALFVWDENNNYL
+443 APALFVWEDDGNMLNDEWNY
-457 NGAWDEVK
+457 VK
-465 PMPNYCF
+465 DMPNYCF

-490 NLIIRHGRNQ
+490 NLIIRHGSNQ
-500 TDDIMGISSNTYFTY
+500 TNDIMGITSNAYFTY
-515 DGKTAN
+515 DGNETAN
-521 DITTSMSDK
+521 NITTAMSDK

-537 CPENELCA
+537 CPETELCA

-552 EYPNVNVW
+552 DYPNVNVW
-560 AWDVNNK
+560 AWDA
-567 DNNNNPYNYTG
+567 NNNNTNYTG

-599 KWTTSLSST
+599 KWEAEPSAT
-608 PTHILFNDGQTNNTK
+608 PTHILFNDGQKDNTK
-623 QTADFAFTNGGYY
+623 KTGDFAFTNGGYY
-636 IPSGLFAITYSPVD
+636 TPSGLFAITYSPINV
-650 AESANEIPHREFTA
+650 ESVNKIPLREFTA
-664 SKFATLC
+664 NQFATLC
-671 LPYDVTTSEL
+671 LPYDVATSEL
-681 ETLGGKFYKY
+681 ETIGGKFYKY

-700 FSEAQS
+700 FSEASS
-706 LQAWFP
+706 LQAWNP

-718 ETGVNLSSLQGKTA
+718 ETGVNLSTLTSKTA
-732 VSGAPLKV
+732 VSGSPLSV
-740 THGDFTFVGTSTL
+740 THGNFTFVGTSTD
-753 KTLVSNDQTT
+753 KTLISNDNTT
-763 YYGYKLADGTFV
+763 YYGYKKTDGTFV

-795 TAKAAKAKKSIF
+795 TTKAAKAKRSVF
-807 EGVATGIQTVKT
+807 EGVATGIETVKT
-819 LITHSSHDIY
+819 LINHSSNDVY
-829 TIDGKKVSGSNLPKG
+829 TIDGKKVTGNKLSKG

>member
-1 MKKFIL
+1 MRKFIL
-7 SCIALIAMPLSIF
+7 SCILALAIPLSILA
-20 SQGWPANYGGVML
+20 QGWPAHYGGVML

-44 NWKVLTNQAD
+44 NWKELTKQAD

-68 GTPSSYYHNST
+68 GTTSSYYHNPT

-99 EEELRT
+99 EDELRT
-105 MIATYKAKGT
+105 MISTYKAKGT

-133 DFPAENVTGR
+133 NFPAEKVTGR

-156 DICKNDKCANEKD
+156 DICKNDECANKYEN
-169 EKGVQ
+169 GVQ

-200 VQHNVDVYLDFL
+200 VQHNIDVYLDFL

-225 VKGYGAEFIKKYNDA
+225 VKGYGAEYIKKYNDA
-240 SQPQFSVGENWDNKD
+240 SQPQFSVGEYWDKKD
-255 NVAAWIRGTQF
+255 YVAAWIRGTQF

-274 LHDAMRNYFNNS
+274 LHDAMRYYFNNGI
-286 SWDIA
+286 WDIA

-344 PHWTEYKAELAKM
+344 PHWTVYKKELAKM
-357 INARKAAGITNT
+357 INARKEAGITNT

-394 VISGMAEGVDDML
+394 VINGFAEGIDDML
-407 NDYDCISSG
+407 KDYDCISSG

-443 TPALFVWDENNNYL
+443 TPSLFVWEADDTKL
-457 NGAWDEVK
+457 NGELNEVK

-490 NLIIRHGRNQ
+490 NFIIRHGSNQ
-500 TDDIMGISSNTYFTY
+500 TADIMGISSNAYFTY
-515 DGKTAN
+515 DGKTAT
-521 DITTSMSDK
+521 DITSSMSDK
-530 EVQAMPS
+530 EVQTMPS
-537 CPENELCA
+537 LSEGEICA

-552 EYPNVNVW
+552 DYPNVNVW
-560 AWDVNNK
+560 AWDA
-567 DNNNNPYNYTG
+567 NNNNTNYTG

-599 KWTTSLSST
+599 KWKAEPSAT
-608 PTHILFNDGQTNNTK
+608 PTHILFNDGKTNNTK
-623 QTADFAFTNGGYY
+623 QTADFAFTNSGYY
-636 IPSGLFAITYSPVD
+636 TPSGLFAITYSSINV
-650 AESANEIPHREFTA
+650 ESVNNITLREFTA
-664 SKFATLC
+664 NQFATLC
-671 LPYDVTTSEL
+671 LPYDVATSEL
-681 ETLGGKFYKY
+681 ETIGGKFYKY

-700 FSEAQS
+700 FSEASS
-706 LQAWFP
+706 LQAWNP

-718 ETGVNLSSLQGKTA
+718 ETGKNLNTLTSKIA
-732 VSGAPLKV
+732 VSGSPLSV
-740 THGDFTFVGTSTL
+740 THGNFTFVGTSTD
-753 KTLVSNDQTT
+753 KTLISNDNTT
-763 YYGYKLADGTFV
+763 YYGYKKTDGTFV

-785 GAWKCYFTTP
+785 GAWKCYFTTQ
-795 TAKAAKAKKSIF
+795 TAKAVKAKRSVF
-807 EGVATGIQTVKT
+807 EGVATGIETVKT
-819 LITHSSHDIY
+819 LINHSSNDIY
-829 TIDGKKVSGSNLPKG
+829 TIDGKKVTGNKLPKG

>member
-1 MKKFIL
+1 MRKFIL
-7 SCIALIAMPLSIF
+7 SCILALAIPLSILA
-20 SQGWPANYGGVML
+20 QGWPAHYGGVML

-44 NWKVLTNQAD
+44 NWKELTKQAD

-68 GTPSSYYHNST
+68 GTTSSYHHNST
-79 STSMGYDPC
+79 STSMGYNPC

-99 EEELRT
+99 EDELRT
-105 MIATYKAKGT
+105 MISTYKAKGT

-133 DFPAENVTGR
+133 DFPKENVKGR

-156 DICKNDKCANEKD
+156 DICKNDECANKYEN
-169 EKGVQ
+169 GVQ

-200 VQHNVDVYLDFL
+200 VQHNIDVYLDFL

-225 VKGYGAEFIKKYNDA
+225 VKGYGAEYIKKYNDA
-240 SQPQFSVGENWDNKD
+240 SQPQFSVGEYWDKKD
-255 NVAAWIRGTQF
+255 YVAAWIRGTQF

-274 LHDAMRNYFNNS
+274 LHDAMRYYFNNGI
-286 SWDIA
+286 WDIA

-369 SKIIHQAKHGNGY
+369 SKIVHQAKHGNGY

-394 VISGMAEGVDDML
+394 VISGKATGIEDML
-407 NDYDCISSG
+407 KDYDCISTG
-416 DNYAY
+416 TNYAY
-421 YISKKKPAVADNGI
+421 YISKEKPAVAEGGI
-435 TIYVKSSD
+435 TIYVKSSNA
-443 TPALFVWDENNNYL
+443 PALYVWEDDDNQL
-457 NGAWDEVK
+457 NGGWKDVK
-465 PMPNYCF
+465 DMPNYCF

-490 NLIIRHGRNQ
+490 NLIIRHGSNQ
-500 TDDIMGISSNTYFTY
+500 TGDIKGITSNAYFTY
-515 DGKTAN
+515 DGNTTAT
-521 DITTSMSDK
+521 DITSAMSDK
-530 EVQAMPS
+530 EVQTMPS
-537 CPENELCA
+537 LSENEICA

-552 EYPNVNVW
+552 DYPNVNVW
-560 AWDVNNK
+560 AWDANNT
-567 DNNNNPYNYTG
+567 NYTG

-584 QATWLAN
+584 QAKWLAN

-599 KWTTSLSST
+599 KWEAEPSAT
-608 PTHILFNDGQTNNTK
+608 PTHILFNDGQKDNAK

-636 IPSGLFAITYSPVD
+636 TPSGLFAITYSPINV
-650 AESANEIPHREFTA
+650 ESVNNITLREFTA
-664 SKFATLC
+664 NQFATLC
-671 LPYDVTTSEL
+671 LPYDVATSEL
-681 ETLGGKFYKY
+681 ETIGGKFYKY

-700 FSEAQS
+700 FSEASS
-706 LQAWFP
+706 LQAWNP

-718 ETGVNLSSLQGKTA
+718 ETGKNLNTLTSKIA
-732 VSGAPLKV
+732 VSGSPLSV
-740 THGDFTFVGTSTL
+740 THGNFTFVGTSTD
-753 KTLVSNDQTT
+753 KTLISNDNTT
-763 YYGYKLADGTFV
+763 YYGYKKTDGTFV

-795 TAKAAKAKKSIF
+795 TAKAVKAKRSIF
-807 EGVATGIQTVKT
+807 EGVATGIETVKT
-819 LITHSSHDIY
+819 LIKHSSNDIY
-829 TIDGKKVSGSNLPKG
+829 TIDGKKVTGNKLPKG

>member
-1 MKKFIL
+1 MKKIIL
-7 SCIALIAMPLSIF
+7 SCILALAMPLSILA
-20 SQGWPANYGGVML
+20 QGWPAHYGGVML

-44 NWKVLTNQAD
+44 NWKELTKQAD
-54 ELSKYFDLIWVPNS
+54 ELSQYFDLIWVPNS
-68 GTPSSYYHNST
+68 GTPSSYYHNNT
-79 STSMGYDPC
+79 SSSMGYDPC
-88 FWLTH
+88 FWLRH

-99 EEELRT
+99 EDELRT

-123 NHKNGLSDWC
+123 NHKDGLSDWC
-133 DFPAENVTGR
+133 DFPAENVKGR

-156 DICKNDKCANEKD
+156 DICKNDECAKENEN
-169 EKGVQ
+169 GVQ
-174 KYPVTGADDTGD
+174 KYPVTGAEDTGD

-200 VQHNVDVYLDFL
+200 VQRNVDVYLDFL

-225 VKGYGAEFIKKYNDA
+225 VKGYGAEYIKKYNDA
-240 SQPQFSVGENWDNKD
+240 SQPQFSVGEYWDNKD

-357 INARKAAGITNT
+357 INARKEAGITNT
-369 SKIIHQAKHGNGY
+369 SKIIHQAKHGDGY

-388 EKQNIL
+388 DNKNIL
-394 VISGMAEGVDDML
+394 VISGYATGIEDML
-407 NDYDCISSG
+407 KDYDCISTG
-416 DNYAY
+416 TNYAY
-421 YISKKKPAVADNGI
+421 YISKEKPAVAEGGI

-443 TPALFVWDENNNYL
+443 TPTLYVWEDDGNQP
-457 NGAWDEVK
+457 NGEWTEVK
-465 PMPNYCF
+465 HMPNYCF

-490 NLIIRHGRNQ
+490 NLIIRHGSNH
-500 TDDIMGISSNTYFTY
+500 TENIYGITSNAYFTY
-515 DGKTAN
+515 DGNATAN
-521 DITTSMSDK
+521 NITTSMSGK

-560 AWDVNNK
+560 AWDA
-567 DNNNNPYNYTG
+567 NNNNTNYT

-599 KWTTSLSST
+599 KWEAEPSAT
-608 PTHILFNDGQTNNTK
+608 PTHILFNDGQKDNTK
-623 QTADFAFTNGGYY
+623 KTGDFAFTNGGYY
-636 IPSGLFAITYSPVD
+636 TPSGLFAITYSPIN
-650 AESANEIPHREFTA
+650 AESVNKITLRDFTA
-664 SKFATLC
+664 NQFATLC
-671 LPYDVTTSEL
+671 LPYDVATSEL

-700 FSEAQS
+700 FSEASS
-706 LQAWFP
+706 LQAWNP

-718 ETGVNLSSLQGKTA
+718 ETGKNLNSLTSKTA
-732 VSGAPLKV
+732 VSGSPLSV
-740 THGDFTFVGTSTL
+740 AHGNFTFVGTSTD
-753 KTLVSNDQTT
+753 KTLISNDNTT
-763 YYGYKLADGTFV
+763 YYGYKKTDGTFV

-795 TAKAAKAKKSIF
+795 TAKAVKAKRSVF
-807 EGVATGIQTVKT
+807 EGVATGIETVKT
-819 LITHSSHDIY
+819 LINHSSNDIY
-829 TIDGKKVSGSNLPKG
+829 TIDGKKVTGNKLPKG

>member
-1 MKKFIL
+1 MRKFIL
-7 SCIALIAMPLSIF
+7 SCVLAPAIPLSILA
-20 SQGWPANYGGVML
+20 QGWPAHYGGVML

-44 NWKVLTNQAD
+44 NWKELTKQAD

-68 GTPSSYYHNST
+68 GTTSSYHHNST

-99 EEELRT
+99 EDELRT
-105 MIATYKAKGT
+105 MISTYKAKGT

-156 DICKNDKCANEKD
+156 DICKNDECANKYEN
-169 EKGVQ
+169 GVQ

-200 VQHNVDVYLDFL
+200 VQHNIDVYLDFL

-225 VKGYGAEFIKKYNDA
+225 VKGYGAEYIKKYNDA
-240 SQPQFSVGENWDNKD
+240 SQPQFSVGEYWDKKD

-274 LHDAMRNYFNNS
+274 LHDAMLNYFNNGI
-286 SWDIA
+286 WDIA

-307 FVDNHDTYRE
+307 FVDNHDTYCKD
-317 ANTKVSNNILAANA
+317 NTKVSNNILAANA

-344 PHWTEYKAELAKM
+344 PHWTVYKKELAKM
-357 INARKAAGITNT
+357 INARKEAGITNT

-394 VISGMAEGVDDML
+394 VINGFAEGIDDML
-407 NDYDCISSG
+407 KDYDYISSG

-443 TPALFVWDENNNYL
+443 TPSLFVWEADDTKL
-457 NGAWDEVK
+457 NGEWNEVK

-490 NLIIRHGRNQ
+490 NFIIRHGSNQ
-500 TDDIMGISSNTYFTY
+500 TADIMGISSNAYFTY
-515 DGKTAN
+515 DGKTAT
-521 DITTSMSDK
+521 DITSSMSDK
-530 EVQAMPS
+530 EVQTMPS
-537 CPENELCA
+537 LSEGEICA

-552 EYPNVNVW
+552 DYPNVNVW
-560 AWDVNNK
+560 AWGANNT
-567 DNNNNPYNYTG
+567 NYTG

-599 KWTTSLSST
+599 KWKAEPSAT
-608 PTHILFNDGQTNNTK
+608 PTHILFNDGKTNNTK

-636 IPSGLFAITYSPVD
+636 TPSGLFAITYSPINV
-650 AESANEIPHREFTA
+650 ESVNNITLREFTA
-664 SKFATLC
+664 NQFATLC
-671 LPYDVTTSEL
+671 LPYDVATSEL
-681 ETLGGKFYKY
+681 ETIGGKFYKY

-700 FSEAQS
+700 FSEASS
-706 LQAWFP
+706 LQAWNP

-718 ETGVNLSSLQGKTA
+718 ETGKNLNTLTSKIA
-732 VSGAPLKV
+732 VSGSPLSV
-740 THGDFTFVGTSTL
+740 THGNFTFVGTSTD
-753 KTLVSNDQTT
+753 KTLISNDNTT
-763 YYGYKLADGTFV
+763 YYGYKKTDGTFV

-785 GAWKCYFTTP
+785 GAWKCYFTTQ
-795 TAKAAKAKKSIF
+795 TAKTVKAKRSVF
-807 EGVATGIQTVKT
+807 EGVATGIETVKT
-819 LITHSSHDIY
+819 LINHSSNDIY
-829 TIDGKKVSGSNLPKG
+829 TIDGKKVTGNKLPKG

>member
-1 MKKFIL
+1 MKKIIL
-7 SCIALIAMPLSIF
+7 SCILALAMPLSILA
-20 SQGWPANYGGVML
+20 QGWPAHYGGVML
-33 QGFYWDSQKET
+33 QGFYWDSQEKT
-44 NWKVLTNQAD
+44 NWKELTKQAD

-68 GTPSSYYHNST
+68 GTTSSYYHNPT

-88 FWLTH
+88 FWLRH

-99 EEELRT
+99 EDELRT
-105 MIATYKAKGT
+105 MISTYKAKGT

-133 DFPAENVTGR
+133 DFPTENVKGR

-156 DICKNDKCANEKD
+156 DICKNDECANKYEN
-169 EKGVQ
+169 GVQ

-200 VQHNVDVYLDFL
+200 VQHNIDVYLDFL
-212 LNELGYAGFRYDM
+212 LNELDYAGFRYDM
-225 VKGYGAEFIKKYNDA
+225 VKGYGAEYIKKYNDA
-240 SQPQFSVGENWDNKD
+240 SQPQFSVGEYWDNKD

-274 LHDAMRNYFNNS
+274 LHDAMRYYFNNGN
-286 SWDIA
+286 WDIA

-344 PHWTEYKAELAKM
+344 PHWTEYKAELEKM
-357 INARKAAGITNT
+357 INARKEAGITNT

-394 VISGMAEGVDDML
+394 VISGFAEGIDDML
-407 NDYDCISSG
+407 NDYECISSG

-490 NLIIRHGRNQ
+490 NLIIRHSRNQ

-515 DGKTAN
+515 DGKTAT
-521 DITTSMSDK
+521 DITSSMSDK
-530 EVQAMPS
+530 EVQTMPS
-537 CPENELCA
+537 LSEGEICA

-552 EYPNVNVW
+552 DYPNVNVW
-560 AWDVNNK
+560 AWDANNT
-567 DNNNNPYNYTG
+567 NYTG
-578 GNWPGA
+578 DNWPGA

-599 KWTTSLSST
+599 KWKAEPSAT
-608 PTHILFNDGQTNNTK
+608 PTHILFNDGQKDNTK
-623 QTADFAFTNGGYY
+623 KTADFAFTNGGYY
-636 IPSGLFAITYSPVD
+636 TPSGLFAITYSPINV
-650 AESANEIPHREFTA
+650 ESVNNITLREFTA
-664 SKFATLC
+664 NQFATLC
-671 LPYDVTTSEL
+671 LPYDVATSEL
-681 ETLGGKFYKY
+681 ETIGGKFYKY

-700 FSEAQS
+700 FSEASS
-706 LQAWFP
+706 LQAWNP

-718 ETGVNLSSLQGKTA
+718 ETGKNLNTLTSKIA
-732 VSGAPLKV
+732 VSGSPLSV
-740 THGDFTFVGTSTL
+740 THGNFTFVGTSTD
-753 KTLVSNDQTT
+753 KTLISNDNTT
-763 YYGYKLADGTFV
+763 YYGYKKTDGTFV

-795 TAKAAKAKKSIF
+795 TAKAVKAKRSVF
-807 EGVATGIQTVKT
+807 EGVATGIETVKT
-819 LITHSSHDIY
+819 LINHSSNDIY
-829 TIDGKKVSGSNLPKG
+829 TIDGKKVTGNKLPKG

>member
-1 MKKFIL
+1 MKKIIL
-7 SCIALIAMPLSIF
+7 SCILALAMPLSILA
-20 SQGWPANYGGVML
+20 QGWPAHYGGVML

-44 NWKVLTNQAD
+44 NWKELTKQAD
-54 ELSKYFDLIWVPNS
+54 ELSQYFDLIWVPNS
-68 GTPSSYYHNST
+68 GTPSSYYHNNT
-79 STSMGYDPC
+79 SSSMGYDPC
-88 FWLTH
+88 FWLRH

-99 EEELRT
+99 EDELRT

-133 DFPAENVTGR
+133 DFPAENVKGR

-156 DICKNDKCANEKD
+156 DICKNDECAKENEN
-169 EKGVQ
+169 GVQ
-174 KYPVTGADDTGD
+174 KYPVTGAEDTGD

-200 VQHNVDVYLDFL
+200 VQRNVDVYLDFL

-225 VKGYGAEFIKKYNDA
+225 VKGYGAEYIKKYNDA
-240 SQPQFSVGENWDNKD
+240 SQPQFSVGEYWDNKD

-357 INARKAAGITNT
+357 INARKEAGITNT
-369 SKIIHQAKHGNGY
+369 SKIIHQAKHGDGY

-388 EKQNIL
+388 DNKNIL
-394 VISGMAEGVDDML
+394 VISGYATGIEDML
-407 NDYDCISSG
+407 KDYDCISTG
-416 DNYAY
+416 TNYAY
-421 YISKKKPAVADNGI
+421 YISKEKPAVAEGGI

-443 TPALFVWDENNNYL
+443 TPTLYVWEDDGNQP
-457 NGAWDEVK
+457 NGEWTEVK
-465 PMPNYCF
+465 HMPNYCF

-490 NLIIRHGRNQ
+490 NLIIRHGSNH
-500 TDDIMGISSNTYFTY
+500 TENIYGITSNAYFTY
-515 DGKTAN
+515 DGNATAN
-521 DITTSMSDK
+521 NITTSMSGK

-560 AWDVNNK
+560 AWDA
-567 DNNNNPYNYTG
+567 NNNNTNYT

-599 KWTTSLSST
+599 KWEAEPSAT
-608 PTHILFNDGQTNNTK
+608 PTHILFNDGQKDNTK
-623 QTADFAFTNGGYY
+623 KTGDFAFTNGGYY
-636 IPSGLFAITYSPVD
+636 TPSGLFAITYSPIN
-650 AESANEIPHREFTA
+650 AESVNKITLRDFTA
-664 SKFATLC
+664 NQFATLC
-671 LPYDVTTSEL
+671 LPYDVATSEL
-681 ETLGGKFYKY
+681 ETIGGKFYKY

-700 FSEAQS
+700 FSEASS
-706 LQAWFP
+706 LQAWNP

-718 ETGVNLSSLQGKTA
+718 ETGKNLNSLTSKTA
-732 VSGAPLKV
+732 VSGSPLSV
-740 THGDFTFVGTSTL
+740 AHGNFTFVGTSTD
-753 KTLVSNDQTT
+753 KTLISNDNTT
-763 YYGYKLADGTFV
+763 YYGYKKTDGTFV

-795 TAKAAKAKKSIF
+795 TAKAVKAKRSVF
-807 EGVATGIQTVKT
+807 EGVATGIETVKT
-819 LITHSSHDIY
+819 LINHSSNDIY
-829 TIDGKKVSGSNLPKG
+829 TIDGKKVTGNKLPKG

>member
-1 MKKFIL
+1 MRKFIL
-7 SCIALIAMPLSIF
+7 SCILALAIPLSILA
-20 SQGWPANYGGVML
+20 QGWPAHYGGVML

-44 NWKVLTNQAD
+44 NWKELTKQAD

-68 GTPSSYYHNST
+68 GTTSSYYHNPT

-99 EEELRT
+99 EDELRT
-105 MIATYKAKGT
+105 MISTYKAKGT

-133 DFPAENVTGR
+133 DFPAEKVTGR

-156 DICKNDKCANEKD
+156 DICKNDECANKYEN
-169 EKGVQ
+169 GVQ

-200 VQHNVDVYLDFL
+200 VQHNIDVYLDFL

-225 VKGYGAEFIKKYNDA
+225 VKGYGAEYIKKYNDA
-240 SQPQFSVGENWDNKD
+240 SQPQFSVGEYWDKKD
-255 NVAAWIRGTQF
+255 YVAAWIRGTQF

-274 LHDAMRNYFNNS
+274 LHDAMRYYFNNGI
-286 SWDIA
+286 WDIA

-344 PHWTEYKAELAKM
+344 PHWTVYKKELAKM
-357 INARKAAGITNT
+357 INARKEAGITNT

-394 VISGMAEGVDDML
+394 VINGFAEGIDDML
-407 NDYDCISSG
+407 KDYDCISSG

-443 TPALFVWDENNNYL
+443 TPSLFVWEADDTKL
-457 NGAWDEVK
+457 NGKLNEVK

-490 NLIIRHGRNQ
+490 NFIIRHGSNQ
-500 TDDIMGISSNTYFTY
+500 TADIMGISSNAYFTY
-515 DGKTAN
+515 DGKTAT
-521 DITTSMSDK
+521 DITSSMSDK
-530 EVQAMPS
+530 EVQTMPS
-537 CPENELCA
+537 LSEGEICA

-552 EYPNVNVW
+552 DYPNVNVW
-560 AWDVNNK
+560 AWDA
-567 DNNNNPYNYTG
+567 NNNNTNYTG

-599 KWTTSLSST
+599 KWKAEPSAT
-608 PTHILFNDGQTNNTK
+608 PTHILFNDGKTNNTK

-636 IPSGLFAITYSPVD
+636 TPSGLFAITYSSINV
-650 AESANEIPHREFTA
+650 ESVNNITLREFTA
-664 SKFATLC
+664 NQFATLC
-671 LPYDVTTSEL
+671 LPYDVATSEL
-681 ETLGGKFYKY
+681 ETIGGKFYKY

-700 FSEAQS
+700 FSEASS
-706 LQAWFP
+706 LQAWNP

-718 ETGVNLSSLQGKTA
+718 ETGKNLNTLTSKIA
-732 VSGAPLKV
+732 VSGSPLSV
-740 THGDFTFVGTSTL
+740 THGNFTFVGTSTD
-753 KTLVSNDQTT
+753 KTLISNDNTT
-763 YYGYKLADGTFV
+763 YYGYKKTDGTFV

-785 GAWKCYFTTP
+785 GAWKCYFTTQ
-795 TAKAAKAKKSIF
+795 TAKAVKAKRSVF
-807 EGVATGIQTVKT
+807 EGVATGIETVKT
-819 LITHSSHDIY
+819 LINHSSNDIY
-829 TIDGKKVSGSNLPKG
+829 TIDGKKVTGNKLPKG

>member
-1 MKKFIL
+1 MKKIIL
-7 SCIALIAMPLSIF
+7 SCILALAMPLSILA
-20 SQGWPANYGGVML
+20 QGWPAHYGGVML
-33 QGFYWDSQKET
+33 QGFYWDSQEKT
-44 NWKVLTNQAD
+44 NWKELTKQAD

-68 GTPSSYYHNST
+68 GTTSSYYHNPT

-88 FWLTH
+88 FWLRH

-99 EEELRT
+99 EDELRT
-105 MIATYKAKGT
+105 MISTYKAKGT

-133 DFPAENVTGR
+133 DFPTENVKGR

-156 DICKNDKCANEKD
+156 DICKNDECANKYEN
-169 EKGVQ
+169 GVQ

-200 VQHNVDVYLDFL
+200 VQHNIDVYLDFL
-212 LNELGYAGFRYDM
+212 LNELDYAGFRYDM
-225 VKGYGAEFIKKYNDA
+225 VKGYGAEYIKKYNDA
-240 SQPQFSVGENWDNKD
+240 SQPQFSVGEYWDNKD

-274 LHDAMRNYFNNS
+274 LHDAMRYYFNNGN
-286 SWDIA
+286 WDIA

-357 INARKAAGITNT
+357 INARKEAGITNT

-394 VISGMAEGVDDML
+394 VISGFAEGIDDML
-407 NDYDCISSG
+407 NDYECISSG

-490 NLIIRHGRNQ
+490 NLIIRHSRNQ

-515 DGKTAN
+515 DGKTAT
-521 DITTSMSDK
+521 DITSSMSDK
-530 EVQAMPS
+530 EVQTMPS
-537 CPENELCA
+537 LSEGEICA

-552 EYPNVNVW
+552 DYPNVNVW
-560 AWDVNNK
+560 AWDANNT
-567 DNNNNPYNYTG
+567 NYTG
-578 GNWPGA
+578 DNWPGA

-599 KWTTSLSST
+599 KWKAEPSAT
-608 PTHILFNDGQTNNTK
+608 PTHILFNDGQKDNTK
-623 QTADFAFTNGGYY
+623 KTADFAFTNGGYY
-636 IPSGLFAITYSPVD
+636 TPSGLFAITYSPINV
-650 AESANEIPHREFTA
+650 ESVNNITLREFTA
-664 SKFATLC
+664 NQFATLC
-671 LPYDVTTSEL
+671 LPYDVATSEL
-681 ETLGGKFYKY
+681 ETIGGKFYKY

-700 FSEAQS
+700 FSEASS
-706 LQAWFP
+706 LQAWNP

-718 ETGVNLSSLQGKTA
+718 ETGKNLNTLTSKIA
-732 VSGAPLKV
+732 VSGSPLSV
-740 THGDFTFVGTSTL
+740 THGNFTFVGTSTD
-753 KTLVSNDQTT
+753 KTLISNDNTT
-763 YYGYKLADGTFV
+763 YYGYKKTDGTFV

-795 TAKAAKAKKSIF
+795 TAKAVKAKRSVF
-807 EGVATGIQTVKT
+807 EGVATGIETVKT
-819 LITHSSHDIY
+819 LINHSSNDIY
-829 TIDGKKVSGSNLPKG
+829 TIDGKKVTGNKLPKG

>member
-1 MKKFIL
+1 MKKIIL
-7 SCIALIAMPLSIF
+7 SCILALAMPLSILA
-20 SQGWPANYGGVML
+20 QGWPAHYGGVML

-44 NWKVLTNQAD
+44 NWKELTKQAD
-54 ELSKYFDLIWVPNS
+54 ELSQYFDLIWVPNS
-68 GTPSSYYHNST
+68 GTPSSYYHNPT
-79 STSMGYDPC
+79 SSSMGYDPC

-99 EEELRT
+99 EDELRT

-156 DICKNDKCANEKD
+156 DICKNDECAKENEN
-169 EKGVQ
+169 GVQ
-174 KYPVTGADDTGD
+174 KYPVTGAEDTGD

-200 VQHNVDVYLDFL
+200 VQRNVDVYLDFL

-225 VKGYGAEFIKKYNDA
+225 VKGYGAEYIKKYNDA
-240 SQPQFSVGENWDNKD
+240 SQPQFSVGEYWDNKD

-274 LHDAMRNYFNNS
+274 LHDAIRNYFNNN

-307 FVDNHDTYRE
+307 FVDNHDTYRKDE
-317 ANTKVSNNILAANA
+317 TKVSNNILAANA

-344 PHWTEYKAELAKM
+344 PHWTEYKAELANM

-369 SKIIHQAKHGNGY
+369 SKIVHQAKHGNGY

-388 EKQNIL
+388 DNKNIL
-394 VISGMAEGVDDML
+394 VISGFAEGIDDML
-407 NDYDCISSG
+407 KDYECISKG
-416 DNYAY
+416 TNYAY
-421 YISKKKPAVADNGI
+421 YISKEKPAVAEGGI

-443 TPALFVWDENNNYL
+443 TPALFVWEDDDNKL
-457 NGAWDEVK
+457 NGEWKDVK
-465 PMPNYCF
+465 DMPNYCF

-490 NLIIRHGRNQ
+490 NLIIRHGSKQ
-500 TDDIMGISSNTYFTY
+500 TGDIKGIKSNAYFTY
-515 DGKTAN
+515 DGNTTAT
-521 DITTSMSDK
+521 DITSAMSDK
-530 EVQAMPS
+530 EVQTMPS
-537 CPENELCA
+537 LSEGEKCA

-560 AWDVNNK
+560 AWDA
-567 DNNNNPYNYTG
+567 NNNNTNYTG

-584 QATWLAN
+584 QARWLAN

-599 KWTTSLSST
+599 KWEAEPSAT
-608 PTHILFNDGQTNNTK
+608 PTHILFNDGQKDNTK
-623 QTADFAFTNGGYY
+623 KTGDFAFTNGGYY
-636 IPSGLFAITYSPVD
+636 TPSGLFAITYSPINV
-650 AESANEIPHREFTA
+650 ESVNKIPLREFTA
-664 SKFATLC
+664 SQFATLC
-671 LPYDVTTSEL
+671 LPYDVATSEL
-681 ETLGGKFYKY
+681 EAIGGKFYKF

-700 FSEAQS
+700 FSEASS
-706 LQAWFP
+706 LQAWNP

-718 ETGVNLSSLQGKTA
+718 ETGKNLNSLTSKTA
-732 VSGAPLKV
+732 VSGSPLSV
-740 THGDFTFVGTSTL
+740 THGNFTFVGTSTD
-753 KTLVSNDQTT
+753 KTLISNDNTT
-763 YYGYKLADGTFV
+763 YYGYKKTDGTFV
-775 KVGTTNGAKI
+775 KVGTTNGANI

-795 TAKAAKAKKSIF
+795 TAKAVKAKRSVF
-807 EGVATGIQTVKT
+807 EGVATGIETVKT
-819 LITHSSHDIY
+819 LINHSSNDIY
-829 TIDGKKVSGSNLPKG
+829 TIDGKKVTGNKLPKG